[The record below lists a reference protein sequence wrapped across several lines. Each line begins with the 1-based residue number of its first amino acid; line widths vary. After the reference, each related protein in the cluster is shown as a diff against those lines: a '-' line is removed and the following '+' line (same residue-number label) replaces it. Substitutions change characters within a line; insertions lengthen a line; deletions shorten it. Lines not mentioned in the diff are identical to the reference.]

1 MLHNYFWSGAAMY
14 VSLWRNTVAAIQ
26 VFFIERIFVFIM
38 TLIWKKMGIILSA
51 SKPNC
56 HSRLT
61 KPVLKILSIYRKNI
75 LGKQLPQ
82 AMCSKYIFRLL
93 HARESQIFSTKLN
106 MVEVVKLFIS
116 VLQKSSDEFCRKTP
130 MQESLF

>member
-1 MLHNYFWSGAAMY
+1 M
-14 VSLWRNTVAAIQ
+14 V
-26 VFFIERIFVFIM
+26 
-38 TLIWKKMGIILSA
+38 IILSA
-51 SKPNC
+51 SKFKC

-75 LGKQLPQ
+75 LGKQLLQ
-82 AMCSKYIFRLL
+82 AVCSKYVFILL

-106 MVEVVKLFIS
+106 KVEVVKLFIS
-116 VLQKSSDEFCRKTP
+116 VLQKSSDEFYRKTP

>member
-38 TLIWKKMGIILSA
+38 TLIWKKMGIMLSA
-51 SKPNC
+51 SKPKC

-116 VLQKSSDEFCRKTP
+116 VLQKSSDEFYRKTP